1 MVYATG
7 LIEVMPRIDSIADC
21 EHCGGVDCG
30 GSIVWDEVH
39 GWMHTDRWYA
49 CRWPHSSVPREVMAA
64 PAPEARS

>member
-1 MVYATG
+1 
-7 LIEVMPRIDSIADC
+7 MPRIDSIADC
-21 EHCGGVDCG
+21 EHCG

-49 CRWPHSSVPREVMAA
+49 CRWPHKQRAAKVMAA